1 MHSRILVIRLSS
13 LGDILLTSPAVLNL
27 KIHFKN
33 SHITFL
39 TRERF
44 ASLVP
49 SFDGVDEVLALPN
62 DSGLA
67 DYHAILRELA
77 SHRFDL
83 ILDLQGKPYT
93 WLVRNWVCSAEKW
106 AVPKRRVE
114 RWQSTRGEETHEPSP
129 HTIDLHNSFFT
140 SRNLHDH
147 ARRPV
152 IGDFGSS
159 RHLPRKNYVCICP
172 GAAHATKKW
181 SRSRFIHL
189 AEMIHN
195 DTGLDIAWIE
205 ERESDVGDISSMKL
219 SWLSIVAGKPLE
231 EVAATISRAKAVI
244 SNDSGLM
251 HLSSALNTP
260 VIAIFGPTH
269 PVLGFSPRGLHDQ
282 IVQVEEPCRPCSLH
296 GKSPCYR
303 DKQYCMERIDETVV
317 LEHLGNLLAL
327 HANTNRA
334 VFLDRDGT
342 VIVEKQFLR
351 DPMGVEL
358 EKGVPEALKKLKG
371 LGFKLV
377 VVSNQSGVARGLLTE
392 DDVRAVNA
400 RMTFLLEQGGVVLDD
415 ILWCPYFE
423 HGTVDGYTKSS
434 RLRKPSPGMPELA
447 AERHG
452 IDLRRSWVIG
462 DRLDDTNLA
471 RVINASPILLKTG
484 YGTETLALW
493 SSTLQ
498 RAKIPVVDGLGSAAE
513 LIAGQTRQWAC

>member
-1 MHSRILVIRLSS
+1 MQSRILVIRLSS

-33 SHITFL
+33 SHL
-39 TRERF
+39 TYLTKERF
-44 ASLVP
+44 AGLVS
-49 SFDGVDEVLALPN
+49 SFDGVDEVITLSDTARLT
-62 DSGLA
+62 
-67 DYHAILRELA
+67 DYYGAVEEL
-77 SHRFDL
+77 SSRRFDF
-83 ILDLQGKPYT
+83 ILDLHGKPFT
-93 WLVRNWVCSAEKW
+93 WIVRNWLYSAEKW
-106 AVPKRRVE
+106 AVPKRRIE
-114 RWQSTRGEETHEPSP
+114 RWLATRGGEHEPAL

-140 SRNLHDH
+140 SRHLHDH
-147 ARRPV
+147 ARRPL

-159 RHLPRKNYVCICP
+159 RHLLRQQYVCICP

-181 SRSRFIHL
+181 PRSRFIRL
-189 AEMIHN
+189 AEMIHAS
-195 DTGLDIAWIE
+195 TGLEVVWIE
-205 ERESDVGDISSMKL
+205 EKESDASDIRDKKL
-219 SWLSIVAGKPLE
+219 PYLTIVAGKPLE
-231 EVAATISRAKAVI
+231 DVVAVISRAQAVI

-282 IVQVEEPCRPCSLH
+282 IVEVDEPCRPCSLH

-303 DKQYCMERIDETVV
+303 DKQYCLERIGETEI
-317 LEHLGNLLAL
+317 LEPIQRLLSS
-327 HANTNRA
+327 HANANRA

-351 DPMGVEL
+351 DPSGVEL
-358 EKGVPEALKKLKG
+358 EKGAAEALKKMQS

-377 VVSNQSGVARGLLTE
+377 IVSNQSGVARGLLTE

-400 RMTFLLEQGGVVLDD
+400 RMTELLQREGVVLDE

-447 AERHG
+447 AERLG
-452 IDLRRSWVIG
+452 IDLRRSWVVG

-471 RVINASPILLKTG
+471 RVINASTILLKTG
-484 YGTETLALW
+484 YGTETQSLW
-493 SSTLQ
+493 SSTLE
-498 RAKIPVVDGLGSAAE
+498 RANIPVVEGLSAAAD
-513 LIAGQTRQWAC
+513 LIAQRIG